1 MNKCE
6 PIRDRISK
14 DLGRNNQRGPVLF
27 PWTMQFKAGHELAAS
42 SSQLQKRKEL
52 GMGTGQCVEPEDEAN
67 TTKDGAKEKNQVLVT
82 THMLSDKALLESF
95 LNHSD
100 L

>member
-1 MNKCE
+1 
-6 PIRDRISK
+6 
-14 DLGRNNQRGPVLF
+14 
-27 PWTMQFKAGHELAAS
+27 
-42 SSQLQKRKEL
+42 
-52 GMGTGQCVEPEDEAN
+52 MGTGQCVKPEDEAN